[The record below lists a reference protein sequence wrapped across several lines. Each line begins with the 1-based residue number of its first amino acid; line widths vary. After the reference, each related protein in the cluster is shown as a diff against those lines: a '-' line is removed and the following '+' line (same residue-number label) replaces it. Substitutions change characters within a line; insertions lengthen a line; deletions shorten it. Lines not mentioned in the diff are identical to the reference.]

1 MANTWVP
8 VARLDT
14 PALAA
19 GATTAG
25 PLPLEPQ
32 TIGWIGSN
40 LAEGEV
46 CGVSVTTDGAALA
59 GHFVRVRLFTE
70 TALTNLMY
78 DTTISL
84 ETSTSGTDTLA
95 MPIPLFAQKVEG
107 TPSAYVPSVHSYTV
121 ENIAGGGVA
130 RTYQVLFFIRATT

>member
-95 MPIPLFAQKVEG
+95 MPIPLFAQKTEESA
-107 TPSAYVPSVHSYTV
+107 TNPSIHTYTV

-130 RTYQVLFFIRATT
+130 RPYQVLFFIRATP

>member
-1 MANTWVP
+1 MATTWVP
-8 VARLDT
+8 VSRLDT

-19 GATTAG
+19 GGSTSG
-25 PLPLEPQ
+25 DPQ
-32 TIGWIGSN
+32 TIGWIGRN
-40 LAEGEV
+40 LSEGEV

-84 ETSTSGTDTLA
+84 ETSTSGT
-95 MPIPLFAQKVEG
+95 
-107 TPSAYVPSVHSYTV
+107 PSDSTS
-121 ENIAGGGVA
+121 AGRVKCG
-130 RTYQVLFFIRATT
+130 